1 MDCSYAD
8 YVAAMELT
16 YTQSKTAT
24 KLRRRLRTIFC
35 GDLHLLVGKREK
47 KCPSLA
53 HFFFSRTGE
62 QPEPQNDL
70 PHMSAHNCSGE
81 TLHLWC
87 GARTRR
93 YVYCAVAL
101 ARKNHTGITWL
112 LSLM

>member
-53 HFFFSRTGE
+53 HFFFF
-62 QPEPQNDL
+62 L
-70 PHMSAHNCSGE
+70 
-81 TLHLWC
+81 
-87 GARTRR
+87 
-93 YVYCAVAL
+93 AL
-101 ARKNHTGITWL
+101 ANNQNLKMICPTCQLTTVAGRRFACGVARERVDMCIAQL
-112 LSLM
+112 R